1 MQKFASVNDALDF
14 AIQEEI
20 KANEFYTRLG
30 AEASGSG
37 MRKVFEQFA
46 AEELA
51 HRHKLEQVKA
61 GKTLLSA
68 HRKITEL
75 SVTDYLVSRESSPVT
90 SYQDALLLA
99 MQKEKA
105 AYRMYS
111 DLAASVGGGEM
122 EALFHS
128 LAQEEANH
136 KLRFELEYDTFVTPD
151 N

>member
-1 MQKFASVNDALDF
+1 MEKFASVNDALDF
-14 AIQEEI
+14 AIREEN
-20 KANEFYTRLG
+20 KAHDFYTRLG
-30 AEASGSG
+30 AEATGPG

-46 AEELA
+46 AEELQ
-51 HRHKLEQVKA
+51 HRLKLENVKA
-61 GKTLLSA
+61 GKALLSA
-68 HRKITEL
+68 RAGILEL
-75 SVTDYLVSRESSPVT
+75 SVSDYLVSRESTPVT

-111 DLAASVGGGEM
+111 DLAASVSGGEL
-122 EALFHS
+122 EGLFIS
-128 LAQEEANH
+128 LAHEEANH